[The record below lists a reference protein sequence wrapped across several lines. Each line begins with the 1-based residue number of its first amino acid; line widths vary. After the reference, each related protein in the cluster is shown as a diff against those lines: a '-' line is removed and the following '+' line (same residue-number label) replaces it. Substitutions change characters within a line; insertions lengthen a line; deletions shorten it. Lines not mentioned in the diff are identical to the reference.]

1 MKVTM
6 PRNELT
12 VADNIERAIV
22 ESPNTVFPLMAQHR
36 KELRHLR
43 DENIG
48 NLRTRLTTI
57 KQLKREEF
65 IKAHEAEIRAEMAGQ
80 EAIAEQIN
88 SRWLEAIKRVDAI
101 LKSQQEFEKERVTD
115 FLDLYS
121 PYDSVLHIVEQSKE
135 RKYSVNV
142 EKKCREIASRRFD
155 EKFTDAFSEA
165 SKRIDDIYTKYEE
178 SINFG
183 DLSIVKQCYFIMK
196 QADGFFTKIE
206 QMQV

>member
-12 VADNIERAIV
+12 IADNIERAIV

-43 DENIG
+43 DEIIG
-48 NLRTRLTTI
+48 NLRQRLTTL

-65 IKAHEAEIRAEMAGQ
+65 IKTHEAEIAQEMKGQ
-80 EAIAEQIN
+80 EQLAERIN
-88 SRWLEAIKRVDAI
+88 ARWLLTVAEVGK
-101 LKSQQEFEKERVTD
+101 LLTEQQDFEKGLKTE
-115 FLDLYS
+115 FLDLAS
-121 PYDSVLHIVEQSKE
+121 PYDSMLHIVAQSKE

-142 EKKCREIASRRFD
+142 EKKCKEIASRRFD
-155 EKFTDAFSEA
+155 EKFSEA
-165 SKRIDDIYTKYEE
+165 FLEVSKRIDDIYTKYEE